1 MADYEFKF
9 EPLQHLLKASSK
21 DQVQKLCGQSFM
33 YRDLIKPPEEVVKKA
48 AENLGIEPQEATEL
62 LQSLSSL
69 IRLALFEMCTDAAS
83 VAGIFPDNFHKNLK
97 ELLSKIIAGNLS
109 SWRSKSISNQ
119 VSLPKLVDFDWRVD
133 IKSSSDS
140 LSRMSVPTC
149 ILQLKIQEEANS
161 TERVPG
167 TESLNVELS
176 KEKLEAM
183 LDGLGKIRDQLSSV
197 SKKK

>member
-1 MADYEFKF
+1 MADYELKF

-83 VAGIFPDNFHKNLK
+83 VAGIFP
-97 ELLSKIIAGNLS
+97 
-109 SWRSKSISNQ
+109 

-161 TERVPG
+161 TEHVPG